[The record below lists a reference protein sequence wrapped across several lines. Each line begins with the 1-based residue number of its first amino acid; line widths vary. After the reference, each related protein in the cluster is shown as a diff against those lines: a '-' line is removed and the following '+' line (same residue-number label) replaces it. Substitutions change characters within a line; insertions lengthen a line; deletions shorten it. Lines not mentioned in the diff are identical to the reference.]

1 MNKEDYFKYY
11 IQGSDH
17 YLIPR
22 DIFEEL
28 FDEMS
33 NWREE
38 VKESKEKYLNAVAD
52 YETTMF
58 EKEQLN
64 SLVNSCQE
72 EIRRLKKQNDSLK
85 QKLNWIAFGDDSE
98 LALRYLREI
107 GYVDFD
113 EERKVYINKHNN
125 EPFLLKDEQEKDY
138 YIKDNEL
145 NEYTE
150 QLYYQIKELKRQLE
164 EYKEQVSKG
173 LYNICLP
180 YKNGYD
186 KAIKYKENQQ
196 KEFIEYMHKTIEELE
211 CDDVDDEEMK
221 GYLIQRIDTFKEI
234 LSKYKE
240 IIGDECE

>member
-1 MNKEDYFKYY
+1 MKLEDYNEYY

-17 YLIPR
+17 YLIPK
-22 DIFEEL
+22 DVFYEL
-28 FDEMS
+28 FDEME
-33 NWREE
+33 NWR
-38 VKESKEKYLNAVAD
+38 KESKELNQKYLNAVAD
-52 YETTMF
+52 YESVMF

-72 EIRRLKKQNDSLK
+72 EIRQLKKQNDSLK

-150 QLYYQIKELKRQLE
+150 QLEYQIKELKKQLE
-164 EYKEQVSKG
+164 EYKATNKVLSQELTK
-173 LYNICLP
+173 
-180 YKNGYD
+180 D
-186 KAIKYKENQQ
+186 KVLQQDHLTTCCGIPIGDIPKLITQQ
-196 KEFIEYMHKTIEELE
+196 KEFISYLE
-211 CDDVDDEEMK
+211 NMLDNENDIFSVV
-221 GYLIQRIDTFKEI
+221 RVKEV

-240 IIGDECE
+240 IIGGNDV

>member
-38 VKESKEKYLNAVAD
+38 AKELKEKYLNAVAD

-72 EIRRLKKQNDSLK
+72 EIRQLKKQLEENKDK
-85 QKLNWIAFGDDSE
+85 INWYENFE
-98 LALRYLREI
+98 
-107 GYVDFD
+107 
-113 EERKVYINKHNN
+113 INKTIDKLRIKHN
-125 EPFLLKDEQEKDY
+125 
-138 YIKDNEL
+138 
-145 NEYTE
+145 
-150 QLYYQIKELKRQLE
+150 
-164 EYKEQVSKG
+164 
-173 LYNICLP
+173 
-180 YKNGYD
+180 
-186 KAIKYKENQQ
+186 NQQ
-196 KEFIEYMHKTIEELE
+196 KEFISYLENEIYSIEPKGTGINYNCEYDSEE
-211 CDDVDDEEMK
+211 DYINAMEEQSK
-221 GYLIQRIDTFKEI
+221 LNTFKEI

-240 IIGDECE
+240 IIGDDK